1 MAAFLC
7 PMRLM
12 NQNTFC
18 NTTSVP
24 RRNSI
29 RADEELKMPEG
40 NDPSDN
46 DEEYIPPVRTAK
58 SQRRMKDD
66 DSDSHQIHVK

>member
-1 MAAFLC
+1 
-7 PMRLM
+7 
-12 NQNTFC
+12 
-18 NTTSVP
+18 
-24 RRNSI
+24 
-29 RADEELKMPEG
+29 MPEG